1 MKISTVKKTEKVSSL
16 IQDFKS
22 VRLSQLTSIVR
33 GGVILNNNM
42 DLCVSNQN
50 SFGELI
56 KNGDLSIGANKRSD
70 ECSERFDSSDQC
82 SESKKIQSFI
92 EDKKVDY
99 SKMQRFC
106 YSYERKSGMLD
117 YCWEPGPKVL
127 ILRFLFFTK
136 IFFFEN

>member
-1 MKISTVKKTEKVSSL
+1 
-16 IQDFKS
+16 
-22 VRLSQLTSIVR
+22 
-33 GGVILNNNM
+33 M

-136 IFFFEN
+136 IFFFENWQKIVSLSEEICYSLFTVPFYSCSFLIKIRFSRTAY

>member
-1 MKISTVKKTEKVSSL
+1 M
-16 IQDFKS
+16 
-22 VRLSQLTSIVR
+22 
-33 GGVILNNNM
+33 ILNNNM

-56 KNGDLSIGANKRSD
+56 KKGDLAIGANKRSD
-70 ECSERFDSSDQC
+70 ECFERFDSSDQC

-117 YCWEPGPKVL
+117 YCWEPGPKVCFEDFYL
-127 ILRFLFFTK
+127 CRNFF
-136 IFFFEN
+136 N